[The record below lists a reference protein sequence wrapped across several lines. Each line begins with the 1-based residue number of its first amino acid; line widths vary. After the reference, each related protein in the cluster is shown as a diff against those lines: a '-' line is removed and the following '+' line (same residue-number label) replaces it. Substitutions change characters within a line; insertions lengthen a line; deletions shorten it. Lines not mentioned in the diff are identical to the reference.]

1 MSAPI
6 AAEGGLAASVD
17 FVEQMIRSA
26 GQGRQSLETTAAAL
40 EGNSWSGEAVDG
52 FRRAMDFYDAAS
64 ASLIKAKDGLTP
76 GFQVKDAYQGA
87 TQAGTKE
94 SILGD

>member
-1 MSAPI
+1 MSAPT

-17 FVEQMIRSA
+17 FVDQMIASA

-40 EGNSWSGEAVDG
+40 EGNDWSEAAVDG
-52 FRRAMDFYDAAS
+52 FRGAMDSYEAISAAL
-64 ASLIKAKDGLTP
+64 AKAKEGLAP

-87 TQAGTKE
+87 AQAGTKE